1 MTALLLYCLLI
12 ATLSSVALLTR
23 VGKLPVFWIFAPWI
37 AAFAPVW
44 LGVVEYTN
52 PPVRAEVAFFVL
64 SHLLIVCFG
73 YAVAFS
79 ARRAS
84 EFSLKESGTAVQQTE
99 LAPLQLRKLEF
110 ARIAPVIDGLVLMG
124 CAGSTLFIID
134 ALFVSGFA
142 TGDAF
147 ETRFN
152 YIESG
157 SSNLGRLAPMLA
169 GGCYVALIAIFWFGG
184 ATLGGRLPFYAAAA
198 VSITAFSVLSA
209 GRQAIFQFLLFSLIA
224 WLLTRNTVRL
234 NRTKFKKVIV
244 RSVFALLALAM
255 VWQMVALSSERNS
268 GRIADI
274 TAYLLFIFGARLD
287 IEVLQFLQQLP
298 TELTVGLVTGLL
310 YFSSQLSSLAAFL
323 DAAASETWA
332 TGFGAYQF
340 PWLYRRFEIL
350 GIPSVL
356 EILEFRRDY
365 LRSQGYMSVSWST
378 SLAVYVNDFGYIAS
392 FIYSFCVGLI
402 GGTLYIGYIRNR
414 TFFSFCLL
422 IASYSYLFYMIIF
435 PLSSDTIFFFFVLI
449 VWFLDRRFFWGADR
463 QVMNWET
470 DPNLSRA

>member
-1 MTALLLYCLLI
+1 MTALLLYCLVI

-23 VGKLPVFWIFAPWI
+23 IGKLPVFWIFAPWI

-44 LGVVEYTN
+44 LGVIQYTN
-52 PPVRAEVAFFVL
+52 PPVRAEVAVFVL

-79 ARRAS
+79 ARRN
-84 EFSLKESGTAVQQTE
+84 SGVTVTTQGA
-99 LAPLQLRKLEF
+99 APPQDEITPAQLRRMEF
-110 ARIAPVIDGLVLMG
+110 TRIAPVIDGLVLMG
-124 CAGSTLFIID
+124 CAGSALFIID

-184 ATLGGRLPFYAAAA
+184 STLGGRLPWYAAAA

-234 NRTKFKKVIV
+234 NRTKFKKFVV
-244 RSVFALLALAM
+244 RSVFAVLAIAL
-255 VWQMVALSSERNS
+255 VWQMVALASERNS
-268 GRIADI
+268 GRIVDI
-274 TAYLLFIFGARLD
+274 TGYLLFIFGAQLDLDVLEFLKRL
-287 IEVLQFLQQLP
+287 P
-298 TELTVGLVTGLL
+298 AELTVGLVTGLL

-323 DAAASETWA
+323 DAAASDTWA

-350 GIPSVL
+350 GIPTVL

-365 LRSQGYMSVSWST
+365 LRSEGYMSVSWST
-378 SLAVYVNDFGYIAS
+378 SLAVYVNDFGYIPS

-402 GGTLYIGYIRNR
+402 GGSLYIRYIRTK
-414 TFFSFCLL
+414 TFFSFCLI

-449 VWFLDRRFFWGADR
+449 VWFLDRQFFLGADR
-463 QVMNWET
+463 QVTNWES
-470 DPNLSRA
+470 DPNLSRT